1 MAMKN
6 KILLGMSG
14 GVDSSVSAALLKD
27 AGWDV
32 IGVTLLLPSGNP
44 EHDRSIEVTAR
55 EAAAVARRLGIPHK
69 TVDLSEDFRKHVID
83 YFVDSYRRFETPNPC
98 VECNRYIKFGKMFD
112 LAMELGCS
120 HMATGHYARTAYS
133 DKYSCRVIAK
143 SPSVKDQ
150 SYFLYKIRKEV
161 VDRIVFPL
169 ATFTSKDEVRATARQ
184 MGLSV
189 ASKPDSED
197 VCFIPGG
204 DYRAFLEDNG
214 FMKPNPGKVRHLNG
228 EVLGE
233 HGGLYRYTTGQRK
246 GLGIAY
252 RNPIYVIG
260 RDTDSNTLLVGDE
273 KDLYTDSFTIRDIN
287 WLAGEMPD
295 RLENITVKTRY
306 TKNDYEC
313 ALKSEG
319 NSRARVLLS
328 RPQKLITA
336 GQSAV
341 FYDGNVLLG
350 GGIIE

>member
-1 MAMKN
+1 MKG

-27 AGWDV
+27 AGWEV
-32 IGVTLLLPSGNP
+32 LGVTLLLPSGDP
-44 EHDRSIEVTAR
+44 EHDRSILASAR
-55 EAAAVARRLGIPHK
+55 EAREVSDAMGIQHM
-69 TVDLSEDFRKHVID
+69 TVDLGEDFRKYVID
-83 YFVDSYRRFETPNPC
+83 YFVESYRRFETPNPC

-133 DKYSCRVIAK
+133 EKYACNVIRK

-150 SYFLYKIRKEV
+150 SYFLYKIRREV

-169 ATFTSKDEVRATARQ
+169 ASFTSKDEVRRTARHL
-184 MGLSV
+184 GLNV

-204 DYRAFLEDNG
+204 DYRAFLEEGG
-214 FMKPNPGKVRHLNG
+214 FMKPSPGPVVHVNG
-228 EVLGE
+228 EKLGE

-252 RNPIYVIG
+252 KNPIYVVG
-260 RDTDSNTLLVGDE
+260 RDPDANTLLMGDE
-273 KDLYTDSFTIRDIN
+273 KDLYRDSFSIRDIN

-295 RLENITVKTRY
+295 SLDGITVKTRY
-306 TKNDYEC
+306 TRNEYEC
-313 ALKSEG
+313 SF
-319 NSRARVLLS
+319 RAIGGGKGTVLLS
-328 RPQKLITA
+328 KPQKLITA

-341 FYDGNVLLG
+341 FYDGDILLG